1 MDIKKH
7 AKPAKRQ
14 ALFHGDPVI
23 WIIFSILCAISI
35 IEVYSA
41 TSSLTYKDGRYWSPI
56 IQHTVYLG
64 IGFFL
69 VFLVHNIKCKWFKL
83 YPLFVLPISYLLL
96 FLVLIMGVSTNGAS
110 RYIDFFGIHFQP
122 SELAK
127 GAVVIGVALILS
139 VMQTAKGADKH
150 AIKYIL
156 IVTGIAAVLILPE
169 NFSTAALLC
178 LVVLFMM
185 FLGRVP
191 YLQISKLLGVIAI
204 AGILFVAVLLAIPK
218 GSTNKGMLHRF
229 STWSARIQDFGNHKE
244 ETNDPKT
251 YNYANNA
258 QVANANIAI
267 ATCNYVGRMPG
278 NSVQRDFL
286 SQAYSDF
293 IFAIII
299 EELGLVG
306 GVGVLFLYL
315 VLLFRA
321 KRIANQCAKSF
332 PAFLVM
338 GLALLLVV
346 QAMIN
351 MCVAVGLFPVTGQPL
366 PLISRGGTSTL
377 INCIYIGM
385 ILSISWTAKKREEYQ
400 VINDGKKQTEAVASK
415 PKEDKKDADVSISNI
430 VTLA

>member
-1 MDIKKH
+1 MEKNKQ
-7 AKPAKRQ
+7 AKSARHQ
-14 ALFHGDPVI
+14 TMFHGDPVI
-23 WIIFSILCAISI
+23 WIVFFILCAISI
-35 IEVYSA
+35 VEVYSA

-56 IQHTVYLG
+56 VQHSIYLG
-64 IGFFL
+64 IGFLL

-96 FLVLIMGVSTNGAS
+96 FLVLVMGVSTNGAS

-127 GAVVIGVALILS
+127 GAVAVGVALILS
-139 VMQTAKGADKH
+139 VMQTSKGADKH

-156 IVTGIAAVLILPE
+156 IVTGIAAALILPE

-191 YLQISKLLGVIAI
+191 YLQISKLLGVLAI

-218 GSTNKGMLHRF
+218 GATNKGMLHRF

-244 ETNDPKT
+244 ETSDPKT

-299 EELGLVG
+299 EEMGLAG

-321 KRIANQCAKSF
+321 KRIANKCAKSF

-351 MCVAVGLFPVTGQPL
+351 MCVAVGLIPVTGQPL

-377 INCIYIGM
+377 INCVYIGM
-385 ILSISWTAKKREEYQ
+385 ILSVSWTAKKREEYQ
-400 VINDGKKQTEAVASK
+400 TVSENHRQTVAAPSQQAGNGE
-415 PKEDKKDADVSISNI
+415 KEEISLPNT